1 MISYSSILTVSGDP
15 DAVGAIG
22 KALERAIEGQLR
34 PVKRV
39 VDGQVHS
46 ALSLWSSNELRSSTP
61 DDAEAELISLLV
73 RAKAALEKTDLGASP
88 LLIAQV
94 VMRVAGGECR
104 GFYFGPKTVL
114 AASSI
119 GAALEIEVNC
129 TD

>member
-1 MISYSSILTVSGDP
+1 MINYSSILTVSGDP
-15 DAVGAIG
+15 DAVAAIG
-22 KALERAIEGQLR
+22 EALEREIAGQLR

-46 ALSLWSSNELRSSTP
+46 TLSLWSSNELRASTP
-61 DDAEAELISLLV
+61 DDAEAQLVGVLV
-73 RAKAALEKTDLGASP
+73 RAKAAVEKTDLGAS

-94 VMRVAGGECR
+94 VMRVAGGECQ

-114 AASSI
+114 AAGAI